1 MPTPSPRN
9 LGTIITFG
17 TFDLFHIGHLRVLER
32 ARALGNR
39 LVVGVST
46 DDFNFRKKGKYPIYP
61 QEERQAIVESLR
73 CVDQTFHEESLDLK
87 RQYILGHQ
95 ADCLVMGNDWVGR
108 FDEFQDICD
117 VVYLERTT
125 NISTSEVEA
134 FIQSR
139 SPHEPV
145 WLRRK

>member
-1 MPTPSPRN
+1 MKLERS
-9 LGTIITFG
+9 LGTVVTFG
-17 TFDLFHIGHLRVLER
+17 TYDLFHIGHLRLLER
-32 ARALGNR
+32 ARALGDR
-39 LVVGVST
+39 LLVGVST

-61 QEERQAIVESLR
+61 QEERRAIIDGLR
-73 CVDQTFHEESLDLK
+73 CVDGTFYEDSMDLK
-87 RQYILGHQ
+87 RQYLVENK

-108 FDEFQDICD
+108 FDEFRDICD

-125 NISTSEVEA
+125 NVSTSEIES

-145 WLRRK
+145 WLRRIRE